1 MGVVRDY
8 LYRTKEFKML
18 QRLKLARLLLLS
30 AILLFVGL
38 GVTAV
43 AANSTGDD
51 IIFGAF
57 QKNNGM
63 LRIISGPDEVR
74 PSEELISWNKVG
86 LPGPAGPQGPAGPG
100 GPQGPPGPQ
109 GEPGQQGPA
118 GPGGSTDIPYPD
130 GFASITP
137 VTLVDLSS
145 SPYTVPAGKNLYIT
159 KIGGA
164 HNLLIDGIVFPSG
177 YDNYI
182 INQPYIAHAGQT
194 VAIEYDVTSLN
205 GFLVDADVT
214 PIVENGLDT
223 THYIV
228 PAGKNLFITNFYL
241 YYPGASPLASA
252 VLTIDGIDIAGA
264 GNMDYV
270 PLDQPIVA
278 GEGQEISSSRDQLGI
293 NGYLRDN
300 S

>member
-18 QRLKLARLLLLS
+18 QRLKLAWLLLLS
-30 AILLFVGL
+30 AILLIVGL

-57 QKNNGM
+57 QKENGM

-86 LPGPAGPQGPAGPG
+86 LPGPAGPQGPE
-100 GPQGPPGPQ
+100 GPQGPPGP
-109 GEPGQQGPA
+109 
-118 GPGGSTDIPYPD
+118 GGATDISYPD

-159 KIGGA
+159 KIGGP

-194 VAIEYDVTSLN
+194 VAIEYNVTSLN

-228 PAGKNLFITNFYL
+228 PAGKNLFITNLYL
-241 YYPGASPLASA
+241 YYPGASSLASA

-278 GEGQEISSSRDQLGI
+278 GEGQEISSSRDQLAI